1 MDDDQ
6 IWFEPKRFGI
16 GVGLPVRWQGW
27 VLLAA
32 TVAAVMLAARIPQR
46 AAMGVTEVA
55 IIAAF
60 LVTAARHTRGGW
72 HWRWGGGVRRLDG
85 ATPITAST
93 SGPPESCV
101 AGTGGR
107 ENTGRC

>member
-32 TVAAVMLAARIPQR
+32 TVAAAKAASYISARWPMI
-46 AAMGVTEVA
+46 ATEVVIVA
-55 IIAAF
+55 SSLII
-60 LVTAARHTRGGW
+60 AARHTRGGW
-72 HWRWGGGVRRLDG
+72 HWRWGG
-85 ATPITAST
+85 
-93 SGPPESCV
+93 E
-101 AGTGGR
+101 
-107 ENTGRC
+107 